1 MSGFVFG
8 TWQCAPSDGFWC
20 NQDPLESERLLGQAV
35 RMGIRSFDTAQS
47 YGKGRAE
54 QLLGKVLSRFPNEGF
69 RVDTK
74 IMPTTKDPLDLVRLS
89 LSRLRVQRLNRLY
102 LHWPRTGFNAAM
114 FIEGIAKCK
123 DIGLVEKVGICN
135 APLDYLGNLCREL
148 AERSVALDCLQVPV
162 SLLWTRDLDDTL
174 AFCHDH
180 GIEVVA
186 YSPMGMGLLS
196 GKYEKADSLD
206 DELKEL
212 ARTSRDKYEQQMDKL
227 QLHLALEEVFKLIQR
242 ANKYIDET
250 APWQLAK
257 DESKKARLASVLYNL
272 LECLRISLI
281 MLKPFIPESCEKAFA
296 QIGAD
301 EKSSSWD
308 SAAVFGALPANVSVH
323 KGETLFPRLDMEKAL
338 AELEKMNAPAKPQFD
353 PIEPDVSIEDFSRC
367 DMRVCKVLSC
377 EAVKKSK
384 KLLKFMLDDGT
395 GTPRQILSGI
405 HEFYEPEQL
414 VGKTVVAILNLPKR
428 KMMGQDSCGML
439 ISAAHEHDGK
449 EQLHLLMLDDSI
461 PAGFRLC

>member
-114 FIEGIAKCK
+114 FIEGMAKCK

-196 GKYEKADSLD
+196 GKYEKADALDDARANLFCFKEPCFATYGRLLGTLKEVAFAHNVSCSTIALAWTASCGVDSIILGARSLD
-206 DELKEL
+206 QLK
-212 ARTSRDKYEQQMDKL
+212 
-227 QLHLALEEVFKLIQR
+227 
-242 ANKYIDET
+242 
-250 APWQLAK
+250 
-257 DESKKARLASVLYNL
+257 
-272 LECLRISLI
+272 
-281 MLKPFIPESCEKAFA
+281 
-296 QIGAD
+296 
-301 EKSSSWD
+301 
-308 SAAVFGALPANVSVH
+308 ANVSALDIH
-323 KGETLFPRLDMEKAL
+323 LDEGEFLAL
-338 AELEKMNAPAKPQFD
+338 KQAGDELAACSRQVCDN
-353 PIEPDVSIEDFSRC
+353 IFSY
-367 DMRVCKVLSC
+367 KW
-377 EAVKKSK
+377 
-384 KLLKFMLDDGT
+384 
-395 GTPRQILSGI
+395 
-405 HEFYEPEQL
+405 
-414 VGKTVVAILNLPKR
+414 
-428 KMMGQDSCGML
+428 
-439 ISAAHEHDGK
+439 
-449 EQLHLLMLDDSI
+449 
-461 PAGFRLC
+461 

>member
-114 FIEGIAKCK
+114 FIEGMAKCK

-162 SLLWTRDLDDTL
+162 SLLWTRDLDHTL

-180 GIEVVA
+180 GI
-186 YSPMGMGLLS
+186 
-196 GKYEKADSLD
+196 
-206 DELKEL
+206 
-212 ARTSRDKYEQQMDKL
+212 
-227 QLHLALEEVFKLIQR
+227 
-242 ANKYIDET
+242 
-250 APWQLAK
+250 
-257 DESKKARLASVLYNL
+257 
-272 LECLRISLI
+272 
-281 MLKPFIPESCEKAFA
+281 
-296 QIGAD
+296 
-301 EKSSSWD
+301 
-308 SAAVFGALPANVSVH
+308 
-323 KGETLFPRLDMEKAL
+323 
-338 AELEKMNAPAKPQFD
+338 
-353 PIEPDVSIEDFSRC
+353 
-367 DMRVCKVLSC
+367 
-377 EAVKKSK
+377 
-384 KLLKFMLDDGT
+384 
-395 GTPRQILSGI
+395 
-405 HEFYEPEQL
+405 
-414 VGKTVVAILNLPKR
+414 
-428 KMMGQDSCGML
+428 
-439 ISAAHEHDGK
+439 
-449 EQLHLLMLDDSI
+449 
-461 PAGFRLC
+461 

>member
-1 MSGFVFG
+1 MMNFILG

-20 NQDPLESERLLGQAV
+20 NQDTLESERLLGQAL

-54 QLLGKVLSRFPNEGF
+54 QILGKVLSRFPNEGF

-114 FIEGIAKCK
+114 FIEGMAKCK

-135 APLDYLGNLCREL
+135 APLDYLSDLCREL

-196 GKYEKADSLD
+196 GKYEKADALD
-206 DELKEL
+206 DARANLFCFKEPCFATYGRLLGTLKEVAFAHNVSCSTIAL
-212 ARTSRDKYEQQMDKL
+212 AW
-227 QLHLALEEVFKLIQR
+227 
-242 ANKYIDET
+242 T
-250 APWQLAK
+250 ASCGVDSIILGARNVDQLA
-257 DESKKARLASVLYNL
+257 
-272 LECLRISLI
+272 
-281 MLKPFIPESCEKAFA
+281 
-296 QIGAD
+296 
-301 EKSSSWD
+301 
-308 SAAVFGALPANVSVH
+308 ANVSA
-323 KGETLFPRLDMEKAL
+323 LDMHLDEEEFLAL
-338 AELEKMNAPAKPQFD
+338 KQAGDELAACSRQVCDN
-353 PIEPDVSIEDFSRC
+353 IFSY
-367 DMRVCKVLSC
+367 KW
-377 EAVKKSK
+377 
-384 KLLKFMLDDGT
+384 
-395 GTPRQILSGI
+395 
-405 HEFYEPEQL
+405 
-414 VGKTVVAILNLPKR
+414 
-428 KMMGQDSCGML
+428 
-439 ISAAHEHDGK
+439 
-449 EQLHLLMLDDSI
+449 
-461 PAGFRLC
+461 